1 MANSQALIG
10 YDSTFEVEDAPG
22 SGVFVELAECTD
34 ITPPSSSVD
43 DVEVTHMKSP
53 DRTKEYIAGLTDAGE
68 GSLGMNWIPGSTSD
82 DFIIAWRADGT
93 RRAARITYPNNVRWT
108 FQAYVKTYS
117 GTVPVKD
124 RLSATLSMKI
134 AGSTSIDTAP

>member
-1 MANSQALIG
+1 MIG

-68 GSLGMNWIPGSTSD
+68 GSMGMNWVPGSDTD
-82 DFIIAWRADGT
+82 NLIIAWRADGT

-108 FQAYVKTYS
+108 FLAYVKTYS
-117 GTVPVKD
+117 GAVPVKD
-124 RLSATLSMKI
+124 RMSATLAMKI
-134 AGSTSIDTAP
+134 AGSVGIDTAA